1 MCARHAKFSL
11 FLVHSV
17 KRKWKTVNQTA
28 TTVYYIENQE
38 RLTFCKIICCLAFTY
53 VRHKKFM
60 TERVILQHTTPA
72 PYGMA
77 VWNNFTLHRIL
88 RKYNFW
94 IGYSDWGKPFDFSFY
109 YCFIHTLFNFN
120 LFSIAPTVCKRW
132 IYANASCCGSIK
144 YTTNNI
150 EVFIGLLCLHNGS

>member
-11 FLVHSV
+11 FLVHLA

-60 TERVILQHTTPA
+60 TDRVILQHTT
-72 PYGMA
+72 
-77 VWNNFTLHRIL
+77 VWLFETISLCTEFCENTIFESVTAIEASRSIFRSTIVLFILCSTLI
-88 RKYNFW
+88 
-94 IGYSDWGKPFDFSFY
+94 YSTSLPPCAKDEYMLMPVVVV
-109 YCFIHTLFNFN
+109 
-120 LFSIAPTVCKRW
+120 A
-132 IYANASCCGSIK
+132 
-144 YTTNNI
+144 
-150 EVFIGLLCLHNGS
+150 